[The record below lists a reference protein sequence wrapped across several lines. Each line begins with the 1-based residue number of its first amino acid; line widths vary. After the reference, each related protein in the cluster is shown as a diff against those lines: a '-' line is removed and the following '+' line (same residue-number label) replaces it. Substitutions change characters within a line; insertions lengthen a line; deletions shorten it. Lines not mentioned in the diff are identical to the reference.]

1 MSYATEAIC
10 GAMLLL
16 GSFFSFPW
24 TRRRYIHYCFA
35 FVAFAAYFAMGPR
48 AAVIVIVAGAVGA
61 LSQIVVGRDRPEGGD
76 SVASLLAAT
85 AAAAFG
91 MLVTHAARWA
101 LGMREYPLSFGRPGD
116 VGRFTLSLA
125 ILYVV
130 FSTTKEA
137 LILVRRRLLGAREET
152 QPGTETN
159 TSLYTLG
166 GIVGAPM
173 QFAAYA
179 VYAKD
184 AIVAWACVM
193 LWSLLVNAVI
203 AREVARMRHV
213 GVLMRELGAKE
224 RLAAIGEVTARIV
237 HQTRHQ
243 LGLIGITVH
252 RIERRISALPDA
264 DAAVVRGELA
274 KLGEVQEELRRMLTR
289 DLRGDSASEPPLP
302 SATAESE
309 SYASIA
315 RAVAARLEALAAS
328 RGVSV
333 DTGELAAADAFAP
346 RDPEIVAQAL
356 FNVIENAI
364 VAARR
369 GVRVDAATR
378 DGGLVLSVVD
388 DGPGM
393 QRDVLARATEPFV
406 TTKPDGTGM
415 GLAIARAAVGEEGGA
430 LRLANGQS
438 GGLRVEMI
446 FPAQR
451 LVATA

>member
-1 MSYATEAIC
+1 M
-10 GAMLLL
+10 
-16 GSFFSFPW
+16 
-24 TRRRYIHYCFA
+24 
-35 FVAFAAYFAMGPR
+35 
-48 AAVIVIVAGAVGA
+48 
-61 LSQIVVGRDRPEGGD
+61 
-76 SVASLLAAT
+76 
-85 AAAAFG
+85 
-91 MLVTHAARWA
+91 
-101 LGMREYPLSFGRPGD
+101 
-116 VGRFTLSLA
+116 
-125 ILYVV
+125 
-130 FSTTKEA
+130 
-137 LILVRRRLLGAREET
+137 
-152 QPGTETN
+152 
-159 TSLYTLG
+159 LG

-179 VYAKD
+179 VYARD

-274 KLGEVQEELRRMLTR
+274 KLGEVQEELRRMLAR
-289 DLRGDSASEPPLP
+289 DLRGDSAAEPPQP
-302 SATAESE
+302 RAPAESE

-315 RAVAARLEALAAS
+315 RAVASRLEALAAS

-333 DTGELAAADAFAP
+333 DTEQLSAADAFAP
-346 RDPEIVAQAL
+346 RDPENVAQAL

-369 GVRVDAATR
+369 DVRVDAATR

-415 GLAIARAAVGEEGGA
+415 GLAIARAVIGEEGGA
-430 LRLANGQS
+430 LRMANGQG
-438 GGLRVEMI
+438 GGLCVEMI
-446 FPAQR
+446 FPAR
-451 LVATA
+451 S